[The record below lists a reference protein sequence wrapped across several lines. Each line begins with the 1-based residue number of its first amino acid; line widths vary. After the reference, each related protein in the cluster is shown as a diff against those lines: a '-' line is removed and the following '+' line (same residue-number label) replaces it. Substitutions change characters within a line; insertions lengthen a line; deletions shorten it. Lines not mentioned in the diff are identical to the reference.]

1 MRLIIKNKLISIGGG
16 SKVLDEDNNPKYVVK
31 GKLFTL
37 TGKKKIY
44 DMEHNLLYVVRNKFW
59 HFLFN
64 RYAYISDAEGN
75 RLARIKLKFGIN
87 KRFFIEGFQ
96 DEISVEGNF
105 WGWNYSI
112 YKNGEIIGSLSRKL
126 DFTDCFILD
135 IEKEEEMSFLV
146 AIVIGIDNI
155 FDKARAN
162 ND

>member
-1 MRLIIKNKLISIGGG
+1 
-16 SKVLDEDNNPKYVVK
+16 
-31 GKLFTL
+31 
-37 TGKKKIY
+37 
-44 DMEHNLLYVVRNKFW
+44 MEHNLLYVVRNKFW